1 MTGSRVRVESLV
13 LALSLASGLS
23 LLGGCDTVRAPSG
36 PKLDQLQASL
46 YPKVSVEDPALAKV
60 LAINPDKVMVEQ
72 GDSSRPMDVTVSL
85 RSLADNAMNL
95 QYKFQWFDAQGRQL
109 EEDRWRDLR
118 LPARIEEQVRSN
130 PITTRAS
137 DWRLQVRSARTF

>member
-1 MTGSRVRVESLV
+1 MTRCSSHVGHLFLFV
-13 LALSLASGLS
+13 SLATGVAFV
-23 LLGGCDTVRAPSG
+23 GGCDTVRAPSG
-36 PKLDQLQASL
+36 PKVDQLQASL

-60 LAINPDKVMVEQ
+60 LAINPDKVVVQ
-72 GDSSRPMDVTVSL
+72 DADASRPMDVTVAL
-85 RSLADNAMNL
+85 RSLADNAMNV
-95 QYKFQWFDAQGRQL
+95 QYKFQWFDSKGRQV

-130 PITTRAS
+130 PITTKAS